1 MIKIENEA
9 LFKSKLMSGISIF
22 AGSGFSVLPSPSGVT
37 LPTGSELSSEVI
49 KQFKLPEMSSDDGL
63 DYVSEF
69 CAENEYQ
76 RFLREKFTVNDYN
89 PLYDKLNNISL
100 KSFVTTNIDNIIQ
113 LVADN
118 SHRYYLK
125 NIRKEGA
132 CSNRPSE
139 LVYIPLHG
147 DVLDDSSRLY
157 FGKFELSRVRDDNS
171 DLFDAMCGYLAT
183 APILFWGYSFND
195 SGVLSV
201 VAKLIEKN
209 HNDIWIQ
216 VLHGDNKSKRLY
228 QAKGCNVI
236 EAETKELLEWIGQ
249 NCIGDKPQN
258 VSILEDVALSKYRI
272 PSVSQVTKIP
282 ANDYYQKGD
291 TDWAP
296 IINRIP
302 YERVLLAEI
311 ESKALEGN
319 NVIISGAHFSG
330 KTTLLMQLAQKISS
344 PNILYINSITK
355 NEAEFLIKRIG
366 SKETWVLFNNCCS
379 DIDAFIALARI
390 TNIKLVGTADDYLL
404 ETVKH
409 LLAINIS
416 YKIVDCTNIAQ
427 NEAMNMYN
435 NVPSGIRK
443 PIFTYKDDENE
454 KYTIF
459 EFVSSNIENAYT
471 QQYISRI
478 LSELKKNDYE
488 VFVTV
493 MAASYFSRN
502 NSAIS
507 YQNIA
512 NLLNI
517 PVYPNAVNAVE
528 RATNYLRTFDIDLS
542 RDETQIQFYI
552 LRSKIFIQTAGMVLV
567 EKFRNDYANLVENV
581 VTKVNPY
588 TILRYDNFR
597 RKAFDAQ
604 LFKSLFAL
612 DKAVY
617 LYDILYNKDENP
629 YTLQQLALCQS
640 LFGDYNNAF
649 NNIDKALSI
658 KPWNFSFKN
667 SQAIIMF
674 EANHRVHDP
683 RAIDFMKKAIGILE
697 ECYLNDKRK
706 LYHAQKYAEFSVIL
720 AKEYCCNDYLEMARD
735 WLELMMGDDIP
746 VSPKTKTL
754 KEQLANLL
762 SSL

>member
-9 LFKSKLMSGISIF
+9 LFKSKLVSGISIF
-22 AGSGFSVLPSPSGVT
+22 AGSGFSVLTSPSGVI

-49 KQFKLPEMSSDDGL
+49 KQFNLPEMSSDDGL
-63 DYVSEF
+63 DYISEF

-76 RFLREKFTVNDYN
+76 MFLRDKFTLNDYN

-100 KSFVTTNIDNIIQ
+100 KIFVTTNIDNIIQ
-113 LVADN
+113 LVTDN
-118 SHRYYLK
+118 SQRYYLK

-132 CSNRPSE
+132 CSNRPNE

-147 DVLDDSSRLY
+147 NVLDESSRLY

-171 DLFDAMCGYLAT
+171 DLFDAMYGYLST
-183 APILFWGYSFND
+183 TPILFWGYSFND

-201 VAKLIEKN
+201 VTKLIEKN

-216 VLHGDNKSKRLY
+216 VLHKDNKSKKLF
-228 QAKGCNVI
+228 QAKGCNII
-236 EAETKELLEWIGQ
+236 EADTKELLEWIGQ
-249 NCIGDKPQN
+249 NCAGDKPQS
-258 VSILEDVALSKYRI
+258 VSILEDAALSKYKI
-272 PSVSQVTKIP
+272 PSVSQVAKIP

-302 YERVLLAEI
+302 YERGLLAEI
-311 ESKALEGN
+311 ENKVLEGN

-344 PNILYINSITK
+344 TNILYINSITK
-355 NEAEFLIKRIG
+355 NEAEFIIKRIG

-443 PIFTYKDDENE
+443 PIFIYKDDENE
-454 KYTIF
+454 KYTMF

-488 VFVTV
+488 VFVTI

-517 PVYPNAVNAVE
+517 PIDPDAVNVVE
-528 RATNYLRTFDIDLS
+528 RATNYLRAYDIDLS
-542 RDETQIQFYI
+542 RDEAQIPFYI
-552 LRSKIFIQTAGMVLV
+552 LRSKIFIQTASMVLAD
-567 EKFRNDYANLVENV
+567 KFRNDYAKLIEDV
-581 VTKVNPY
+581 VTRVNPY

-597 RKAFDAQ
+597 RKAFDSQ
-604 LFKSLFAL
+604 LFQSLFTL
-612 DKAVY
+612 DRAVY
-617 LYDILYNKDENP
+617 LYDILYKKDENP
-629 YTLQQLALCQS
+629 YTLQQLSLCQS
-640 LFGDYNNAF
+640 LFGDHDNAF
-649 NNIDKALSI
+649 INIDKALSI

-674 EANHRVHDP
+674 EANYRTHNP
-683 RAIDFMKKAIGILE
+683 RAIDFMKKAMGILE

-706 LYHAQKYAEFSVIL
+706 LYHAQKYAEFSIIM
-720 AKEYCCNDYLEMARD
+720 AKKYDCNDYLERARE
-735 WLELMMGDDIP
+735 WLVQMTDDTP
-746 VSPKTKTL
+746 DSSKTKRL
-754 KEQLANLL
+754 KEQLASLL
-762 SSL
+762 SYR